1 MKHLKRTFFVVAMI
15 ILGAGQLSAQYLT
28 THAKSAIPGQQKGF
42 YYALPRT
49 VLRFDFV
56 VEETQKLVGPYSD
69 YADFVGATDY
79 ITKDSKEY
87 RLVDVIMR
95 TSAEAD
101 PNATFFIAMNS
112 KKPEDFAVRL
122 TSKGI
127 LLGVGGEGP
136 VMEEPT
142 ITAIPTQETTNQEVT
157 FKYQYGSVGAKTE
170 EQLALSAA
178 EMINKIREEKI
189 KLLTGFQETAFTVDT
204 YRQMYA
210 DLDEMEQD
218 YLSLFLGKK
227 TTKQQVYTVFITP
240 SKDVPLQTIGKFSTQ
255 AGFSVGTAGT
265 GDVITVQMISLQTTG
280 SINQLSPSA
289 VESMTHENKLFYRIP
304 ETANIKVSM
313 GNNKVLLER
322 RETIA
327 QLGTFM
333 LAPLGNTK
341 LSFDPTTG
349 QMTSFG
355 QEGISY

>member
-1 MKHLKRTFFVVAMI
+1 MKHLKRSFFVLAII
-15 ILGAGQLSAQYLT
+15 ILSAGQLSAQYLT

-49 VLRFDFV
+49 VLQIDFV

-69 YADFVGATDY
+69 YADFVGATDF

-87 RLVDVIMR
+87 RMVDVTMQ
-95 TSAEAD
+95 TTAEAD
-101 PNATFFIAMNS
+101 PNATFYIAMNS

-127 LLGVGGEGP
+127 LLGVGDGP
-136 VMEEPT
+136 VAEETVIP
-142 ITAIPTQETTNQEVT
+142 AIPTQEVINQEVT
-157 FKYQYGSVGAKTE
+157 FKYQYGSVGTKTE
-170 EQLALSAA
+170 EQQALAAA

-210 DLDEMEQD
+210 DLDEMEQE

-227 TTKQQVYTVFITP
+227 TTKRQVYTVYVTP

-255 AGFSVGTAGT
+255 AGFSTGTAGT

-304 ETANIKVSM
+304 ETANIKVSL
-313 GNNKVLLER
+313 GTNKVLLER

-341 LSFDPTTG
+341 LSFDPATG

-355 QEGISY
+355 QEGIAY